1 MPMKVDSFSFGSIT
15 IDRKKYNCDVLIHT
29 NGTIEKRKGGLLM
42 FGSHRITREN
52 IERLTQRGDK
62 PDLIITGLGTAN
74 AAHVDEDA
82 KKWAQDQGIE
92 LVELSSDEAVAR
104 LNSAWESK
112 EKKVAALI
120 HVTC

>member
-1 MPMKVDSFSFGSIT
+1 MKVDSFSFGTIT
-15 IDRKKYNCDVLIHT
+15 IDGKKYKCDVLIHT
-29 NGTIEKRKGGLLM
+29 DGTTENRKGGLLM
-42 FGSHRITREN
+42 FGSHRITKEN
-52 IERLTQRGDK
+52 IERLTCGGDK
-62 PDLIITGLGTAN
+62 PDLIIVGLGTAS

-92 LVELSSDEAVAR
+92 LVELSSDEAVAK
-104 LNSAWESK
+104 LNSAWDSK